1 MLLATLEMSEREN
14 EKEKEKEKERTYR
27 TGAVNGFQG

>member
-14 EKEKEKEKERTYR
+14 EKEKERTYR